1 MAADEHEDDV
11 DGDPGEQG
19 FPLAEGHPVLLLLVR
34 RVGASVVGRRRKF
47 DAVVKMLIA
56 TIFTRRRRCR
66 RRHLRLSCQFELF
79 LVCLK

>member
-34 RVGASVVGRRRKF
+34 RVGASVVGRRRQF
-47 DAVVKMLIA
+47 DAVVKLLVA
-56 TIFTRRRRCR
+56 TISVRRCR
-66 RRHLRLSCQFELF
+66 LRLSCQFELF
-79 LVCLK
+79 LVC

>member
-56 TIFTRRRRCR
+56 TI
-66 RRHLRLSCQFELF
+66 S
-79 LVCLK
+79 V

>member
-34 RVGASVVGRRRKF
+34 RVGASVVGRRRQF
-47 DAVVKMLIA
+47 DAVVKLLVA
-56 TIFTRRRRCR
+56 TIFVRRRRRC
-66 RRHLRLSCQFELF
+66 HLCLSCQFELV

>member
-1 MAADEHEDDV
+1 
-11 DGDPGEQG
+11 
-19 FPLAEGHPVLLLLVR
+19 
-34 RVGASVVGRRRKF
+34 
-47 DAVVKMLIA
+47 MLIA